1 MPLKTG
7 VANIANQAEAED
19 HAEASAASLRRQI
32 ICKALLVTWAL
43 RLRHFAVDICDL
55 ARTQARTRHASPEDP
70 MAFAHPCRSTVPGL
84 RATSLRGGT
93 ASLRVPTAPVHPR
106 PRHRCM
112 PVRPVLARRAGRC
125 HSSRRSMPFFRG
137 GRDMPSTL
145 YPIYRTRHILHTP
158 FSNSM
163 CATPITY
170 QQICSRVVRGT
181 DAAHWILESEIKR
194 AARYYEPSSTA

>member
-70 MAFAHPCRSTVPGL
+70 MASSPPLVVLQF
-84 RATSLRGGT
+84 RAYVQLVMSSSAKTEI
-93 ASLRVPTAPVHPR
+93 RVYHTPTA
-106 PRHRCM
+106 
-112 PVRPVLARRAGRC
+112 RRGVGYD
-125 HSSRRSMPFFRG
+125 S
-137 GRDMPSTL
+137 
-145 YPIYRTRHILHTP
+145 
-158 FSNSM
+158 
-163 CATPITY
+163 
-170 QQICSRVVRGT
+170 
-181 DAAHWILESEIKR
+181 
-194 AARYYEPSSTA
+194 